1 MVRSFTLMALSG
13 VIVFCGFAF
22 MTPWAAVAQEDL
34 RAASEV
40 IKNQKRVYIEKMLEL
55 TPQEEKAFWPLYD
68 EYESGLSKI
77 RGELIELTTTFLKT
91 HGLLSDDEAIAM
103 LNQKLRIDADE
114 LKFKQA
120 YVAKFKQVLPG
131 RKVARFYQA
140 ENRFD
145 TAAISELYR
154 NIPVIR

>member
-1 MVRSFTLMALSG
+1 MKRGFIRMILAAA
-13 VIVFCGFAF
+13 IAFCGFVV
-22 MTPWAAVAQEDL
+22 MTQRVALAQDDL

-40 IKNQKRVYIEKMLEL
+40 IKNQKRLYLEKMMEL
-55 TPQEEKAFWPLYD
+55 TPQEKQAFWPLYD
-68 EYESGLSKI
+68 EYESGLLKI
-77 RGELIELTTTFLKT
+77 RGELIELTTNFLKT
-91 HGLLSDDEAIAM
+91 QGFLTDAEAIAL
-103 LNQKLRIDADE
+103 LNQKLRIDGDE
-114 LKFKQA
+114 LKFKQS
-120 YVAKFKQVLPG
+120 YIAKFTQVLPG

>member
-1 MVRSFTLMALSG
+1 MKRGFIRMILAAA
-13 VIVFCGFAF
+13 IAFCGFAV
-22 MTPWAAVAQEDL
+22 MTQRVALAQDDL

-40 IKNQKRVYIEKMLEL
+40 IKNQKRLYLEKMMEL
-55 TPQEEKAFWPLYD
+55 TPQEKQAFWPLYD
-68 EYESGLSKI
+68 EYESGLLKI
-77 RGELIELTTTFLKT
+77 RGELIELTTNFLKT
-91 HGLLSDDEAIAM
+91 QGFLTDAEAIAL
-103 LNQKLRIDADE
+103 LNQKLRIDGDE
-114 LKFKQA
+114 LKFKQS
-120 YVAKFKQVLPG
+120 YIAKFTQVLPG

>member
-1 MVRSFTLMALSG
+1 MILAAAVALSG
-13 VIVFCGFAF
+13 FVAITMG
-22 MTPWAAVAQEDL
+22 MAAAQEDL
-34 RAASEV
+34 RAAAEV
-40 IKNQKRVYIEKMLEL
+40 IKNQKRLYIEKMMEL
-55 TPQEEKAFWPLYD
+55 TPQENQKFWPLYD
-68 EYESGLSKI
+68 EYESGLLKI
-77 RGELIELTTTFLKT
+77 RSELIELTTTFLKT
-91 HGLLSDDEAIAM
+91 HGFLSDEEAIAM

-114 LKFKQA
+114 LKFKRT
-120 YVAKFKQVLPG
+120 YVAKFKQILPG